1 MFSLGWDLDDGP
13 GPRRV
18 PAWSPHV
25 QARSGD
31 APALSFLIVCQ
42 LSASRS
48 SLRYSLTAI
57 RENDNPCANGCCA
70 PTENPPPLDGFD
82 DGEEAKPI
90 INRVGNP
97 VVSYG
102 NVAEMN
108 VSMPIRHGMFVA
120 RFSALAD
127 EHERLAWS
135 KVLVRIAAT
144 VDPGRRFFSEL
155 CYPA

>member
-1 MFSLGWDLDDGP
+1 
-13 GPRRV
+13 
-18 PAWSPHV
+18 
-25 QARSGD
+25 
-31 APALSFLIVCQ
+31 
-42 LSASRS
+42 
-48 SLRYSLTAI
+48 
-57 RENDNPCANGCCA
+57 
-70 PTENPPPLDGFD
+70 
-82 DGEEAKPI
+82 
-90 INRVGNP
+90 

-155 CYPA
+155 CYPAWVGPYTLLLEQSECAGPAALLADPLGLAMWSNKKRVDRWQRDRGPWPRRWPAKIRRE